1 MVGYD
6 GWSAPTKPYED
17 EAIREGTPME
27 TRNHGPN
34 HPQPQPIALD
44 AASTAV
50 AVLDLTAKCDDPK
63 QVCSLI
69 IPGVG
74 AMLDRARAAN
84 VPIIMT
90 GTILEKG
97 KPEGKAAAGLGRR
110 ETEPFLFPDS
120 FDKFYDDEF
129 SAFFR
134 SRPVK
139 SVVMVG
145 SSTHICIMYTATA
158 AARQHAYEVIIP
170 VDGVNTANQYEHDYA
185 LHQLSVLPAGTN
197 KRIRFT
203 TLESLTFA

>member
-1 MVGYD
+1 
-6 GWSAPTKPYED
+6 
-17 EAIREGTPME
+17 ME

-34 HPQPQPIALD
+34 RPEPQPVTLD
-44 AASTAV
+44 RASTVV

-90 GTILEKG
+90 GTILEKD
-97 KPEGKAAAGLGRR
+97 KPEGKAAAGLRR
-110 ETEPFLFPDS
+110 RDDEPFLFPDS

-129 SAFFR
+129 CAFFR
-134 SRPVK
+134 GRQIK

-158 AARQHAYEVIIP
+158 AARQYAYDVVIP
-170 VDGVNTANQYEHDYA
+170 VDGVNTANGYEHDYA

-203 TLESLTFA
+203 TLDGLTFA

>member
-1 MVGYD
+1 
-6 GWSAPTKPYED
+6 
-17 EAIREGTPME
+17 ME
-27 TRNHGPN
+27 TRNHGANRPE
-34 HPQPQPIALD
+34 PQPIALD
-44 AASTAV
+44 PASTAV

-63 QVCSLI
+63 QVCSII

-74 AMLDRARAAN
+74 AMLDRARAVN

-97 KPEGKAAAGLGRR
+97 KPEGKPAAGLGRR

-134 SRPVK
+134 SHPVK

-158 AARQHAYEVIIP
+158 AARQHGYEVVIP

-185 LHQLSVLPAGTN
+185 LHQLGILPAGTN

-203 TLESLTFA
+203 TLEGLIFA